1 MSNIKTAFYLNLTI
15 PCFRVLNT
23 FENFFSIYL
32 KSVNAY
38 IFSYL
43 YLYNIKAETSQLSCE
58 KLFHW
63 FNATSNALRS
73 RKSNWVISM
82 ICQCNDIFMLWPLN
96 ISDGA
101 RRTLIVLVKEQ
112 IEYGCFLFAITFF
125 NELISFYTMFG
136 WYHSSLFLT
145 FQSVIQADI
154 F

>member
-43 YLYNIKAETSQLSCE
+43 YLYNIHVKAETSQLSCE

-101 RRTLIVLVKEQ
+101 RRTLIVLVKRTNW
-112 IEYGCFLFAITFF
+112 IWLFPFCH
-125 NELISFYTMFG
+125 N
-136 WYHSSLFLT
+136 
-145 FQSVIQADI
+145 I

>member
-1 MSNIKTAFYLNLTI
+1 MKISLKEEKLSGLVLKRIKWFMSNIKTAFYFNLTI

-38 IFSYL
+38 FFSYL
-43 YLYNIKAETSQLSCE
+43 YLYNIKAETLT

-73 RKSNWVISM
+73 SKSNWRISM
-82 ICQCNDIFMLWPLN
+82 ICQCNDIFMLWPIN

-101 RRTLIVLVKEQ
+101 RRTLIVLIKRTNW
-112 IEYGCFLFAITFF
+112 IWLFPFCY
-125 NELISFYTMFG
+125 N
-136 WYHSSLFLT
+136 
-145 FQSVIQADI
+145 I